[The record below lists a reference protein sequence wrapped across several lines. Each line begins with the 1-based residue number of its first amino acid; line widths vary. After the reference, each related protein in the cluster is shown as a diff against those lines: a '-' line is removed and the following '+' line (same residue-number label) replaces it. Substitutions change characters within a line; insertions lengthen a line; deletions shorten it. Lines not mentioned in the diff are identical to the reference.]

1 MKKEIENKI
10 LVIYIGVAGIRS
22 EDIETFT
29 QKVIKKIMPVTF
41 QGEIISIPI
50 QSVDTRIECI
60 NPMYIVQS
68 QLIQKHTELIKE
80 LNEHLKYQ
88 LNILKDNKKRKKD
101 G

>member
-41 QGEIISIPI
+41 QGEIIIIPI
-50 QSVDTRIECI
+50 QSVNTRIECI
-60 NPMYIVQS
+60 NPMYIVQP
-68 QLIQKHTELIKE
+68 QLIQKHTELMKE
-80 LNEHLKYQ
+80 INENLEHQLK
-88 LNILKDNKKRKKD
+88 LLKENKNE
-101 G
+101 